1 MSSDKDTSHRVSKP
15 FMDMTLIHN
24 IGDVIRLDTIYL
36 KVSYRKQIIR
46 KIDIN
51 LLC

>member
-24 IGDVIRLDTIYL
+24 KDDVIRLDTIYL